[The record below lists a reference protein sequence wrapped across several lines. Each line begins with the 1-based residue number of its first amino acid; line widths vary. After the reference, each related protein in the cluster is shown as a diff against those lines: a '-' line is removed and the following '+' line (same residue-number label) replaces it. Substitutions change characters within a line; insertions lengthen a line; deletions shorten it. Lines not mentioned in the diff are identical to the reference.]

1 LSLAGQRLPRNSKI
15 GRRII
20 SVSQVSDQPS
30 REEEHAMKKPS
41 AADSPYE
48 VGYGKPPKAN
58 QFRKGRTGNPRG
70 KRGGENITSAFKRI
84 VSKRVKI
91 NDGEIRTVTLAEAI
105 ILKNYNAA
113 MQRDSFA
120 MSNIFRLAEDA
131 GEFDDRTD
139 PKQGGGPI
147 AVPIRS
153 RNMEE
158 FLAEFGR
165 KIEDE

>member
-1 LSLAGQRLPRNSKI
+1 
-15 GRRII
+15 
-20 SVSQVSDQPS
+20 
-30 REEEHAMKKPS
+30 MKKPS
-41 AADSPYE
+41 SSATDSSCE

-70 KRGGENITSAFKRI
+70 KRRGENITSAFKRI

-91 NDGEIRTVTLAEAI
+91 NDGDKIRTVTLAEAV

-113 MQRDSFA
+113 MQRDSIA

-139 PKQGGGPI
+139 PKQVGRPI

-153 RNMEE
+153 KNMEE
-158 FLAEFGR
+158 FLAEFDR

>member
-1 LSLAGQRLPRNSKI
+1 
-15 GRRII
+15 
-20 SVSQVSDQPS
+20 
-30 REEEHAMKKPS
+30 MKKPS
-41 AADSPYE
+41 SSEPGPTYE
-48 VGYGKPPKAN
+48 VGYGKPPRAN

-70 KRGGENITSAFKRI
+70 KRQGEGNMISAFKRI

-91 NDGEIRTVTLAEAI
+91 NDGEKVRTITLAEAV

-113 MQRDSFA
+113 LQKDSFA
-120 MSNIFRLAEDA
+120 MSNVFRLVEDA
-131 GEFDDRTD
+131 GEFVDRSD
-139 PKQGGGPI
+139 AKQVGRPL

-153 RNMEE
+153 KNMEE